1 MTPGTETGSEMLASV
16 DGLISAADEAVI
28 PVTDQGLIRGDGVF
42 EVMRLYGQVPFALDE
57 HMERLIRSGE
67 RLRLPVDSEAVRTDL
82 YRLLAEA
89 GAAAADGQVRIML
102 TRGGRRI
109 LLTEE
114 LHGHPELTR
123 LLSVTYSPTRVLDG
137 IKSLSYAANM
147 LCGRLAREQGYDD
160 ALMVTPHGRVLEAPT
175 SSVFYAKDGKLF
187 TPPLEEHILASI
199 TRAMVMS
206 ALPVQERA
214 TTLEELLAADEVF
227 LSSTTSEVQP
237 VVAVDETEFQAP
249 GPLTAAAQETV
260 AAEVERRLA
269 VQRAA

>member
-1 MTPGTETGSEMLASV
+1 LTTDAQNGSEMLASV
-16 DGLISAADEAVI
+16 DGLISAAEEAVI

-42 EVMRLYGQVPFALDE
+42 EVIRLYGEEPFALEE
-57 HMERLIRSGE
+57 HLARLIRSGE
-67 RLRLPVDSEAVRTDL
+67 GLLLPVDIEAVRTDL

-89 GAAAADGQVRIML
+89 GGAAADGQVRIML

-109 LLTEE
+109 VLTEE
-114 LHGHPELTR
+114 LHAHPEVTR
-123 LLSVTYSPTRVLDG
+123 LLSVRYSPTRVLDG

-147 LCGRLAREQGYDD
+147 LCARLAREQGYDE

-199 TRAMVMS
+199 TRAVVMS
-206 ALPVQERA
+206 VLPVEEQA

-237 VVAVDETEFQAP
+237 VVTVDETEFQAP
-249 GPLTAAAQETV
+249 GPLTAEAQGTV